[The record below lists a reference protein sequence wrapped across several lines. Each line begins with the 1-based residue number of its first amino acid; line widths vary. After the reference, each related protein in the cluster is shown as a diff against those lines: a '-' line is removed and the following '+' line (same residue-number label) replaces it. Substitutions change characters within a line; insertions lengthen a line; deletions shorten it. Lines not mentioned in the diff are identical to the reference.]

1 MAEDQESGAPP
12 ASRSDAASRL
22 GASPVEACPY
32 LLAASGGWR
41 ASQPSREHRCTA
53 FAPAVPL
60 DTGKQQRLCLGPAH
74 PTCATYVTAMAA
86 RRERGV
92 PSDGPVPVRW
102 GVARTT
108 PVVDVGIGLGAAV
121 SRLVADRR
129 GWQVIPA
136 AVLVLALVAVGLSG
150 FGRNQPATG
159 LLPSPSPDA
168 VASAS
173 PASTGTA
180 PGTAS
185 PGATPSPT
193 ITPPTPAPEPTPA
206 PPPTPSP
213 ATTVKPPPTTSP
225 VPSARTTYTV
235 KPGDTL
241 YGIAR
246 TFGTTVAAIKDL
258 NGLTSNNIRSGLILR
273 IP

>member
-1 MAEDQESGAPP
+1 MAEDQEFGALP
-12 ASRSDAASRL
+12 ASRSDTASRL
-22 GASPVEACPY
+22 GASPIEACPY

-41 ASQPSREHRCTA
+41 ASKPSREHRCTA

-92 PSDGPVPVRW
+92 PSDGPAPVRW
-102 GVARTT
+102 GVARTV
-108 PVVDVGIGLGAAV
+108 PVVDVGIGFGAAV
-121 SRLVADRR
+121 SGLVADRR

-159 LLPSPSPDA
+159 LLTSHSPDA
-168 VASAS
+168 VTTAS

-185 PGATPSPT
+185 PGTTPAPT
-193 ITPPTPAPEPTPA
+193 ITPPPPAPTPTPTPA
-206 PPPTPSP
+206 P
-213 ATTVKPPPTTSP
+213 TVKPRPTASP

-235 KPGDTL
+235 RTGDTL

-246 TFGTTVAAIKDL
+246 TFGTTVAAIKEL
-258 NGLTSNNIRSGLILR
+258 NGLTSNNIRSGLILL

>member
-1 MAEDQESGAPP
+1 MAKDQELGALH
-12 ASRSDAASRL
+12 ASQSDTAARL
-22 GASPVEACPY
+22 GALSIEACPY

-41 ASQPSREHRCTA
+41 ASKPSREHRCTA
-53 FAPAVPL
+53 FAPPVPL
-60 DTGKQQRLCLGPAH
+60 DAGKQQRLCLGSAH
-74 PTCATYVTAMAA
+74 ATCATYVTAMAA

-92 PSDGPVPVRW
+92 PSDGPSPVRW

-108 PVVDVGIGLGAAV
+108 PVVDVGIGLGAMV

-159 LLPSPSPDA
+159 FVPSPSPDA

-180 PGTAS
+180 PGTPSA
-185 PGATPSPT
+185 GATPA
-193 ITPPTPAPEPTPA
+193 PTPTATPVPTATPR
-206 PPPTPSP
+206 PT
-213 ATTVKPPPTTSP
+213 ASP
-225 VPSARTTYTV
+225 VPSVRTTYTV
-235 KPGDTL
+235 KTGDTL

-258 NGLTSNNIRSGLILR
+258 NGLTSNNIRVGLILQ